1 MIFELCTDS
10 LEGALTA
17 DKFGVKR
24 IELCSALSVGG
35 LTPNYGLIKQCVFRT
50 NVEVHVMIRHRE
62 GNFYYTKDDIDL
74 MKIDIEM
81 AKLAGAKGVV
91 FGILN
96 KNAEVSDLN
105 LEMLNYTKSLNLQA
119 TFHRAFDLVSNY
131 IKAIEKIIEFGFD
144 RLLTSGLQSTAE
156 QGINVISYL
165 QANYGDKIEIM
176 AGSGINPA
184 NALKIANS
192 GIGNLHFTA
201 RKILERPSRLN
212 MGKQAVM
219 DKEKIKNIIDQ
230 F

>member
-17 DKFGVKR
+17 NKFGIKR

-35 LTPNYGLIKQCVFRT
+35 LTPNFGLIKQCVART

-62 GNFYYTKDDIDL
+62 GDFYYTKDDVEL

-81 AKLAGAKGVV
+81 AQLAGAKGVV

-96 KNAEVSDLN
+96 ENVKVSDLN
-105 LEMLNYTKSLNLQA
+105 LEILNYAKSLYLQT

-131 IKAIEKIIEFGFD
+131 EEAIEKIIEFGFD
-144 RLLTSGLQSTAE
+144 RLLTSGLQPTAE
-156 QGINVISYL
+156 HGLNVISFL

-176 AGSGINPA
+176 AGSGVNPA

-201 RKILERPSRLN
+201 RKILESPSKLN

-219 DKEKIKNIIDQ
+219 DREKIKNIIDQ